1 MRSGR
6 LGLAAPQVP
15 EGSPRRGEWRQDRQA
30 SDRDYSR
37 SNPTEGRAERPTC
50 GSLHLEVLRR
60 GLPLVCNL
68 FVLDLLALVEGR
80 QTGPLYRR
88 DMDENVL
95 AAALRLNEPIT
106 FGRVEP
112 LHDTGRHRTLSPFWT
127 FDDTGLPHRI
137 QDVAR
142 HARPYGLPS
151 ITKKFGQLALDH
163 ILKHG
168 RHELAKPVIHSCRL
182 ALPQSMRF
190 QQRYLPPDSPSLRRR
205 RRRARHG
212 RRSACPVRSCPVRF
226 WRR

>member
-15 EGSPRRGEWRQDRQA
+15 KGRPRRGEWRQDPQA
-30 SDRDYSR
+30 SGRDYLL
-37 SNPTEGRAERPTC
+37 SNHTEGRAGRPTC

-88 DMDENVL
+88 NMDENVL

-112 LHDTGRHRTLSPFWT
+112 LHDTSRHRSLSPFWN
-127 FDDTGLPHRI
+127 FNDTGTPHRI

-142 HARPYGLPS
+142 HARR
-151 ITKKFGQLALDH
+151 IA
-163 ILKHG
+163 
-168 RHELAKPVIHSCRL
+168 
-182 ALPQSMRF
+182 
-190 QQRYLPPDSPSLRRR
+190 
-205 RRRARHG
+205 
-212 RRSACPVRSCPVRF
+212 F
-226 WRR
+226 WRLQEIRSVRVASLSGARELFTRASRETADRRPWFGH